1 VRLRRK
7 RWNEKPV
14 TDWLERDAAAA
25 FVLAYVGTADNHP
38 GGYMAPDEV
47 CRAALVFRFCRHP
60 GSWRP
65 GEENFVWHYEE
76 SLGAIHAVNKV
87 RCRSELALDSALAFG
102 RKWSKEN
109 LAKTDRFAAVPEWS
123 RVPSG
128 TRALCVYSL
137 PVVPATIGP
146 HYTELWDWDRD
157 DLIVPR
163 SAKE

>member
-1 VRLRRK
+1 MQVHKSTSVCLRVQRLAVRPAETRASQ
-7 RWNEKPV
+7 
-14 TDWLERDAAAA
+14 TDPK
-25 FVLAYVGTADNHP
+25 TQI
-38 GGYMAPDEV
+38 
-47 CRAALVFRFCRHP
+47 
-60 GSWRP
+60 SWRP
-65 GEENFVWHYEE
+65 GEEYFVWHYEE

-109 LAKTDRFAAVPEWS
+109 LAKTDRFAAVPESS

-137 PVVPATIGP
+137 PVVPATIRP